1 MFHCRENE
9 LYDLKRRYKKGN
21 FECIVVYGRRRV
33 GKTALINEFCKDK
46 PTIFL
51 SALNASS
58 QENLE
63 ALSKAIY
70 EKSYPG
76 VESAPIYASFDA
88 AFAEITRMA
97 KEERIVFVID
107 EYPYL
112 AKADRYCVF

>member
-1 MFHCRENE
+1 MWERF
-9 LYDLKRRYKKGN
+9 YSYS
-21 FECIVVYGRRRV
+21 I
-33 GKTALINEFCKDK
+33 DK
-46 PTIFL
+46 STTF
-51 SALNASS
+51 NHSS

-76 VESAPIYASFDA
+76 VESAPVYTSFDA

-112 AKADRYCVF
+112 AKGKISLLYFFKRWVYKRIARVGR